1 MSQRAT
7 AAPSLNGFLARRPG
21 WWRLMIVGVIIFIAA
36 CYISPVRAYVEKSR
50 LIQSEQAKTESLR
63 SQRDQLQYE
72 KDSLQSTAYVEQVA
86 RRDLGMVKPGEQPY
100 VVKDLNAE
108 ESPAVKI
115 EPAPVPGETVPAVNE
130 AQPVEEA
137 SVFDRIAETLGNLIP

>member
-1 MSQRAT
+1 MSHRAA
-7 AAPSLNGFLARRPG
+7 AAPRLNGFLARRPG
-21 WWRLMIVGVIIFIAA
+21 WWRLMIVGVIIFIGA

-72 KDSLQSTAYVEQVA
+72 KDSLQNNSYVEQVA

-108 ESPAVKI
+108 EITPVIDEGPAVI
-115 EPAPVPGETVPAVNE
+115 EESPVVNE
-130 AQPVEEA
+130 AQPVEEV
-137 SVFDRIAETLGNLIP
+137 SLTNRIVETLGNLIP

>member
-63 SQRDQLQYE
+63 SQRDQLQFE
-72 KDSLQSTAYVEQVA
+72 KDSLQSTAYVERVA

-100 VVKDLNAE
+100 VVKDLNAQ
-108 ESPAVKI
+108 ESPAEIV
-115 EPAPVPGETVPAVNE
+115 ESPVASDVNPTDNE

-137 SVFDRIAETLGNLIP
+137 SLADRIMDTLGELIP

>member
-1 MSQRAT
+1 MSTRAA
-7 AAPSLNGFLARRPG
+7 AAPRLNGFLARRPG

-36 CYISPVRAYVEKSR
+36 CYISPVRAYVDKSR

-72 KDSLQSTAYVEQVA
+72 KDNLQNTTYVEQVA

-108 ESPAVKI
+108 EIAPAIDEGPAVI
-115 EPAPVPGETVPAVNE
+115 EENPVLNE

-137 SVFDRIAETLGNLIP
+137 SLSDRIVETLGNLIP